1 MKILHTSDWHLGV
14 SLEHATREPEHQRF
28 LNWLID
34 TMRAEAVEVLIIA
47 GDIFHHSQPSASAQA
62 DYYRFLTRCTDLP
75 ALRQIVVVGGNHDSA
90 SRLDAPR
97 EILGFLNVHTVGGL
111 FAAQESWERCLCPIR
126 NPETNEVEA
135 VVVAVPFVQEAR
147 LGILTTQ
154 LTEVEINKQ
163 YELAFAKLYTHLADL
178 AHERFGQDLPL
189 IATGHLTCADANWKR
204 TPGDFS
210 SEIHQVGSIGA
221 LPVSI
226 FDERYQYVA
235 LGHIHHA
242 RQLGKRNI
250 WYSGTP
256 VATRPEESTSTR
268 QVLVVEID
276 TESNVTVAPIFVPI
290 WRPILTLE
298 GTPDEIFA
306 QLKNL
311 ETGPD
316 AVFPPYIYI
325 NLIVDS
331 YTHYNATHFND
342 YIKETTPDARLAP
355 QIVDLRQTLSPQ
367 ALLEKSPEVIQHP
380 SLKEMTPEDV
390 FTLIYQLQ
398 KKSDPDDAILIA
410 FRSLLT
416 DDGQADLTELAA
428 VHKEHV

>member
-14 SLEHATREPEHQRF
+14 SLEHATRELEHQTF

-34 TMRAEAVEVLIIA
+34 TMRDEAVEVLIVA
-47 GDIFHHSQPSASAQA
+47 GDVFHHSQPSASAQA
-62 DYYRFLTRCTDLP
+62 DYYRFLTRCTQLP
-75 ALRQIVVVGGNHDSA
+75 VLRNIVVVGGNHDSA

-97 EILGFLNVHTVGGL
+97 EILGFLKVHTVGGL
-111 FAAQESWERCLCPIR
+111 FADPESWQRCLCPIY
-126 NPETNEVEA
+126 NPETNVVEA

-147 LGILTTQ
+147 LGILTTRYDS
-154 LTEVEINKQ
+154 VEINEQ
-163 YELAFAKLYTHLADL
+163 YERAFESLYTQLADL
-178 AHERFGQDLPL
+178 AQERYGHDIPL

-204 TPGDFS
+204 TAGDFN

-226 FDERYQYVA
+226 FDERYHYVA
-235 LGHIHHA
+235 LGHIHHC
-242 RQLGKRNI
+242 RQLGKRNV

-256 VATRPEESTSTR
+256 VATRPEESTSPR
-268 QVLVVEID
+268 QVLLVEID
-276 TESNVTVAPIFVPI
+276 AESKVAVSPIPVPI
-290 WRPILTLE
+290 WRPILSLE
-298 GTPDEIFA
+298 GTPEEIFE
-306 QLKNL
+306 QLKTL
-311 ETGPD
+311 EVGPETT
-316 AVFPPYIYI
+316 FPPYIYI

-342 YIKETTPDARLAP
+342 YIKENTPDNSLAP
-355 QIVDLRQTLSPQ
+355 QIVHLRKTFSRDS
-367 ALLEKSPEVIQHP
+367 LLENTPEATQHP

-390 FTLIYQLQ
+390 FTLIYKLQ

-416 DDGQADLTELAA
+416 DDGQTDLNELAA